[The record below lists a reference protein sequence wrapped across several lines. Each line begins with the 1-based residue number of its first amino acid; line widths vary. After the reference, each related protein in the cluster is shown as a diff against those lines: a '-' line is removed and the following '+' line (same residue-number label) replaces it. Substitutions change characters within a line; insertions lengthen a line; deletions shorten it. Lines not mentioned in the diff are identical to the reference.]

1 MVNKSFF
8 NFNLQKMRAFFFLW
22 AVIILSS
29 CVSSKK
35 YKQLELS
42 YHQVQ
47 NDLEQ
52 SNGQVAEYT
61 KNNLN
66 LEQKLLTA
74 NQENKLKELKMENM
88 QKEDLLK
95 EATIKSLEDHL
106 TFVKTTN
113 NDLSKRMDDLSLSN
127 KVNVDIMKKLL
138 EEAEIQH
145 LKVLNLSLALQK
157 QDSLNI
163 HLVKRSKKNISD
175 QKLKKSLEKLGFV
188 FF

>member
-1 MVNKSFF
+1 M
-8 NFNLQKMRAFFFLW
+8 
-22 AVIILSS
+22 
-29 CVSSKK
+29 
-35 YKQLELS
+35 S

-145 LKVLNLSLALQK
+145 LKVLNLSLAIQK

>member
-1 MVNKSFF
+1 MRYFIFILSF
-8 NFNLQKMRAFFFLW
+8 
-22 AVIILSS
+22 ISISS
-29 CVSSKK
+29 CVSTKK

-42 YHQVQ
+42 YTRVQ

-52 SNGQVAEYT
+52 SKAEVAEHT
-61 KNNLN
+61 KHNHA
-66 LEQKLLTA
+66 LEQKLTTA
-74 NQENKLKELKMENM
+74 YHENQLKDQKMASM
-88 QKEDLLK
+88 KKEDLQKDL
-95 EATIKSLEDHL
+95 AIKSMEDNL
-106 TFVKTTN
+106 IFAKSTN
-113 NDLSKRMDDLSLSN
+113 ADLIKRIDELSASN

-138 EEAEIQH
+138 EEAETQH

-188 FF
+188 FY